1 MGIQSEYSVTI
12 EAIASHSPRLIEI
25 HSQYEL
31 LEAISLLVEEFDEP

>member
-1 MGIQSEYSVTI
+1 MGIQSGYSVTI
-12 EAIASHSPRLIEI
+12 EAIASHRLIEI